1 MNDQAFLA
9 DIREHI
15 DDDTP
20 RLVYADW
27 LDEHGDSARAELI
40 RLECALASLRD
51 DDARRRPL
59 WERDLELIAACK
71 EEWFG
76 PFRHRCGYWECR
88 RGFIDE
94 VHTSAEALLDHA
106 EEVFR
111 RHAVRHLG
119 LRLGSVAAWRVA
131 ECPHLAWVRVLG
143 LSGNDLGDVGVRLLA
158 GSPHLARLTTLE
170 LARTNIGPAGAEALA
185 GSPHLA
191 RLIRLDLA
199 GNVVGRAG
207 ALALVSSEHL
217 PGLVSLDLGSSNNQV
232 NVGDAGVVAL
242 AGCPAAARLHTLGL
256 AGNNLSAAG
265 FRALVESPYLTG
277 LAALRLAGNHPT
289 DEERQA
295 LQQRF
300 GWRVSF

>member
-15 DDDTP
+15 DDDAP

-27 LDEHGDSARAELI
+27 LDDQGQSARAEFI
-40 RLECALASLRD
+40 RLECALARLGAA
-51 DDARRRPL
+51 DARRRPL
-59 WERDLELIAACK
+59 WQRDLELIAAYK

-119 LRLGSVAAWRVA
+119 LRLGSVATERVA

-143 LSGNDLGDVGVRLLA
+143 LSGNDLGDVGAGLLA

-191 RLIRLDLA
+191 RLVRLDLA

-207 ALALVSSEHL
+207 ALALVSSPHL
-217 PGLVSLDLGSSNNQV
+217 TNLASLELGTWNQV

-242 AGCPAAARLHTLGL
+242 AGCPAAAKLHTLGL

-289 DEERQA
+289 EEERQA